1 MDEDAWPEILPM
13 VEFVLNHT
21 PRRNLAGFA
30 PITVFTNLQPESPLD
45 SLLDTFT
52 PPANLPTDAA
62 AIRSRIIHLQQTV
75 AEMHKHVSATRD
87 NRRNR
92 SRQAHNSQTPN
103 FSEGDFVLFGV
114 RDDSNR
120 ARRSKLSVRW
130 TGPYRI
136 SAVLSDWHYQ
146 LQNIVSA
153 DTVEAHVTRIKFYH
167 DSSLNVTEE
176 LKAFASS
183 NMRFIVNSLL
193 NARLDH
199 SQWQLLVQLGRLP

>member
-1 MDEDAWPEILPM
+1 M
-13 VEFVLNHT
+13 
-21 PRRNLAGFA
+21 R
-30 PITVFTNLQPESPLD
+30 
-45 SLLDTFT
+45 
-52 PPANLPTDAA
+52 
-62 AIRSRIIHLQQTV
+62 
-75 AEMHKHVSATRD
+75 VSATRD
-87 NRRNR
+87 DRRNR

-120 ARRSKLSVRW
+120 ARRSKLYVRW

-136 SAVLSDWHYQ
+136 SAVFCDWHYQ

-167 DSSLNVTEE
+167 DSSLNVTKE

-199 SQWQLLVQLGRLP
+199 GQWQLLVNWAGFPDDENSWEPTTVLVEDVPDLVKAFVRAHLANPDVRRMSEDLAIL